1 MVNIKISLDYCQLN
15 MGYVIPKEK
24 LVVLFLYN
32 MELVYNLLGVEK
44 RK

>member
-15 MGYVIPKEK
+15 TGYVIPKEK